1 MTGSQ
6 IFVLI
11 LLLGGAVAGG
21 IFFAGLGFYYR
32 GKNSG
37 SSKKPNDNR

>member
-11 LLLGGAVAGG
+11 FLLGGAVALG
-21 IFFAGLGFYYR
+21 IFLAGLGLYYK

-37 SSKKPNDNR
+37 KNSNRDKNS

>member
-11 LLLGGAVAGG
+11 LLLGGAIASG
-21 IFFAGLGFYYR
+21 IFFMGLGFYYR

-37 SSKKPNDNR
+37 NNNKQDGNS